1 MTTYL
6 LPLDIQTGPGLD
18 QQVYDV
24 VVAINC
30 GQHERR
36 GAILHYEWTCRG
48 SKELG
53 SIAVWEEGRGG
64 TRLSVSV
71 TEEGVV
77 SRCAGPSRPP
87 PMTNYPVSDIHPDH
101 SPAQHPQ
108 PTTAAPHLS
117 THSHSLDHRHLC

>member
-6 LPLDIQTGPGLD
+6 LLLDIQTGPGLD

-24 VVAINC
+24 VVAVSC
-30 GQHERR
+30 GHHERR
-36 GAILHYEWTCRG
+36 PAILHYEWTSWG

-71 TEEGVV
+71 REEGVV
-77 SRCAGPSRPP
+77 S
-87 PMTNYPVSDIHPDH
+87 
-101 SPAQHPQ
+101 
-108 PTTAAPHLS
+108 
-117 THSHSLDHRHLC
+117 